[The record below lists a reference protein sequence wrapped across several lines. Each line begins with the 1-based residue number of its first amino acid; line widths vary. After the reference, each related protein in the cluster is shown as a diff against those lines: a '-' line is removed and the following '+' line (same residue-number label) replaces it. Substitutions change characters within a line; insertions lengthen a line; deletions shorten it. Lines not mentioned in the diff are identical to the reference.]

1 MYIPHKQLEHLEKL
15 LSPQKVIV
23 IYGPRRVGKTTL
35 IDHFIKTKVN
45 EQYLLINADDLTVQE
60 ALSSQK
66 IEILKQLVGD
76 VKLLIIDEAQRI
88 PNIGWSLKL
97 MVDQIPDLKIITTGS
112 SSFSLSKQLGEP
124 LTGRKFTLILFPLAQ
139 LEISKTENLLQTKD
153 RLEQRLIFGSYPEII
168 INVDREKRIRYLK
181 EIISSYLCKDIL
193 ELEGIKN
200 SNKILKLLQLLAF
213 QIGKEVSYS
222 ELGNSIEMSKHT
234 VEKYLDLLEKNFV
247 IFKLHAF
254 SRNPRK
260 EISKSCRYYFY
271 DVGIRNALIN
281 NYNSLSIRD
290 DVGMLWENYIVVERF
305 KKQQYLNIYANNF
318 FWRTYTQQEV
328 DFVEEYNGEI
338 FGYEIKW
345 KFKPKYPPK
354 TWKEL
359 YPNANY
365 QIISKENYLNFIS

>member
-35 IDHFIKTKVN
+35 IDHFIKHKVN
-45 EQYLLINADDLTVQE
+45 EKYLLINADDLTVQE

-88 PNIGWSLKL
+88 ANIGWSLKL
-97 MVDQIPDLKIITTGS
+97 MVDQIPNLKIITTGS

-365 QIISKENYLNFIS
+365 QIISKENYLHFIS